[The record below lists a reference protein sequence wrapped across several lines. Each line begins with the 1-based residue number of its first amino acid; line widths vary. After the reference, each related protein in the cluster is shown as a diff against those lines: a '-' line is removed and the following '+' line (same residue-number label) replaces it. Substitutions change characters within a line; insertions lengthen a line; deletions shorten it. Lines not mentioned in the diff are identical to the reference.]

1 MPVNEIQPHTGFFKG
16 ECGEVEE
23 AIVNLVS
30 PTYTRYVFND
40 SILDHFKN
48 PRNAGDLSGATAT
61 VEVSNPVC
69 GDVMRLA
76 AKMENGRISE
86 SRFKTQGC
94 VVAIAA
100 SSVLTELINGRSVP
114 EAKSITAERIS
125 EALGGLPPATF
136 HAAQLCTDAVKAL
149 AAKLG

>member
-1 MPVNEIQPHTGFFKG
+1 MPVNEIQPHTGFFKE

-76 AKMENGRISE
+76 AKVENGRISE

-100 SSVLTELINGRSVP
+100 SSVLTELINGKSVP
-114 EAKSITAERIS
+114 EAKSITAEQIS